1 MIGREIIMRASLYK
15 IVTFDASHRLL
26 HYVGKCNQLHGHHWK
41 VEVWVEGNVDKKT
54 QIIVDYNTI
63 KKVIERYDHTVI
75 LNKKDPMVSCL
86 ERYQPVMTMPGDPTS
101 ELLADHIKNILEND
115 DDFKRA
121 DAKVTR
127 IKVWESPTSCAEIY

>member
-1 MIGREIIMRASLYK
+1 MRANLYK
-15 IVTFDASHRLL
+15 EVFFDASHRLL
-26 HYVGKCNQLHGHHWK
+26 YYVGKCNQLHGHHWK
-41 VEVWVEGNVDKKT
+41 VEVWVEGEVDNKT

-63 KKVIERYDHTVI
+63 KTIIERFDHMVI

-86 ERYQPVMTMPGDPTS
+86 EKYQSVVQVSGDPTS
-101 ELLADHIKNILEND
+101 ELLGVDFKNMLEND

-127 IKVWESPTSCAEIY
+127 IRVWESPTSCAEI

>member
-1 MIGREIIMRASLYK
+1 MRASLYK

-75 LNKKDPMVSCL
+75 LNKKDPMVACL
-86 ERYQPVMTMPGDPTS
+86 ERYQPVMMMPGDPTS
-101 ELLADHIKNILEND
+101 ELLADHIKNILESD
-115 DDFKRA
+115 EDFKRA
-121 DAKVTR
+121 DAKVTKIR
-127 IKVWESPTSCAEIY
+127 VWESLTSCAEI